1 MKTMTAVE
9 AKNSF
14 GQLLEA
20 ALREPVAV
28 TKNRREV
35 AAMFSMEDVRALAD
49 TFLAAPLKADVADG
63 KIGLLDALM
72 AQVDLNRRL
81 EAGRKAIAAGDGIV
95 ADATYFGSLRD
106 RALRRV
112 S

>member
-1 MKTMTAVE
+1 MTAVE

-35 AAMFSMEDVRALAD
+35 AAMISMEDIRALAD
-49 TFLAAPLKADVADG
+49 SFLAAPLKADVASG
-63 KIGLLDALM
+63 KVDILDAMM
-72 AQVDLNRRL
+72 AQIDLNRRL
-81 EAGRKAIAAGDGIV
+81 EAGRKAIAEGDGIV
-95 ADATYFGSLRD
+95 ADATYFASLRD

>member
-20 ALREPVAV
+20 ALREPVTV

-35 AAMFSMEDVRALAD
+35 AAMFSIEDVRALAD
-49 TFLAAPLKADVADG
+49 TFLAAPLKEDVAAG
-63 KIGLLDALM
+63 KLALLDALM
-72 AQVDLNRRL
+72 AQVDLNRRV
-81 EAGRKAIAAGDGIV
+81 EVGRKTVAAGHGIM
-95 ADATYFGSLRD
+95 ADATYFANLRD

>member
-20 ALREPVAV
+20 ALRQPVAV

-49 TFLAAPLKADVADG
+49 SFLAGPLKAEVASG
-63 KIGLLDALM
+63 KLDILDALM
-72 AQVDLNRRL
+72 AQVELNRRL
-81 EAGRKAIAAGDGIV
+81 DAGRKAIAVGDGIV
-95 ADATYFGSLRD
+95 ADATYFLSLRE
-106 RALRRV
+106 RALRRI

>member
-20 ALREPVAV
+20 AFRAPVTV
-28 TKNRREV
+28 TKNSREV

-49 TFLAAPLKADVADG
+49 TFLAAPLKADVASG
-63 KIGLLDALM
+63 KLDLLDALM
-72 AQVDLNRRL
+72 AQVDRNRRL
-81 EAGRKAIAAGDGIV
+81 EAGRKAITEGEGIV
-95 ADATYFGSLRD
+95 ADAAYFANLRD

>member
-9 AKNSF
+9 AKNAF

-20 ALREPVAV
+20 TLRAPVAI

-35 AAMFSMEDVRALAD
+35 AAMFSMEDVRVLAD
-49 TFLAAPLKADVADG
+49 SFLADPLKADVAAG
-63 KIGLLDALM
+63 KLGLLDALM
-72 AQVDLNRRL
+72 AQIDLNQRL
-81 EAGRKAIAAGDGIV
+81 EASRKAIVEGGGAV
-95 ADATYFGSLRD
+95 ADATYFASLRD

>member
-9 AKNSF
+9 AKNAF
-14 GQLLEA
+14 GQLLDA

-28 TKNRREV
+28 TKNRRKV
-35 AAMFSMEDVRALAD
+35 AAMFSMEDIHALAD
-49 TFLAAPLKADVADG
+49 SFLADPLKADVDAG
-63 KIGLLDALM
+63 KLDLLDAVM
-72 AQVDLNRRL
+72 AQIDVNRRL
-81 EAGRKAIAAGDGIV
+81 DASRKAIAEGDGHI
-95 ADATYFGSLRD
+95 ADAAYFASLRN

>member
-20 ALREPVAV
+20 TIREPVAV
-28 TKNRREV
+28 TKNSREV
-35 AAMFSMEDVRALAD
+35 AAMFSMEGVRALAD
-49 TFLAAPLKADVADG
+49 TFLAAPLKADVAAG
-63 KIGLLDALM
+63 RLGLLDALM

-81 EAGRKAIAAGDGIV
+81 EASRKAITEGDGSV
-95 ADATYFGSLRD
+95 ADATYFASLRD
-106 RALRRV
+106 RALRHV

>member
-9 AKNSF
+9 AKNAF

-28 TKNRREV
+28 TKNQREV

-49 TFLAAPLKADVADG
+49 SFLAEPLKAEVASG
-63 KIGLLDALM
+63 KLALLDAVM
-72 AQVDLNRRL
+72 VQIDLNRRL
-81 EAGRKAIAAGDGIV
+81 EAGRKAISEGDGIV
-95 ADATYFGSLRD
+95 ADATYFASLPD